1 MEVCSGMSVTH
12 CTYYLVQLPKADC
25 IIVTRHKFQT
35 NFTLPNPTLTNWLNK
50 MTLKHIYVQYSV
62 PTSLVPTY
70 RLVLLPG
77 ADCVSYCTQL

>member
-1 MEVCSGMSVTH
+1 MN
-12 CTYYLVQLPKADC
+12 
-25 IIVTRHKFQT
+25 QT
-35 NFTLPNPTLTNWLNK
+35 NFTLPNLTLTNWLNK

>member
-1 MEVCSGMSVTH
+1 MPILV
-12 CTYYLVQLPKADC
+12 YYLLTALSCGQELTVL
-25 IIVTRHKFQT
+25 VTERKFQT
-35 NFTLPNPTLTNWLNK
+35 NFTLPNPTLTNWLDK